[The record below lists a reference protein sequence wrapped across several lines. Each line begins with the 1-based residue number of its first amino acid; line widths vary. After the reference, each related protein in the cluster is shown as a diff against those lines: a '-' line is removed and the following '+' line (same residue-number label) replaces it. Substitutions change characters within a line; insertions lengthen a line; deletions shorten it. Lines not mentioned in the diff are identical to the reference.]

1 MRERQSRLTFWL
13 TAVFAVLITL
23 IAFLMLQNPIEAT
36 AILFPTLTP
45 IPPTVT
51 YTPTWTPP
59 PTETSPPT
67 DTPTITPTPLPT
79 DTPQPP
85 RFHTVSS
92 GETLFGLSLRYRIT
106 ADSIAQANGITLDS
120 AINVSQQL
128 EIPWPTATP
137 PLVPVE
143 VQVGGQTVI
152 ADPTDCRRYIIQDG
166 DSLFAIAA
174 RERIDLNALLLV
186 NRLNDQSI
194 VQPGD
199 DICIPVI
206 LTGVVLPPTPG
217 PSPTPTPTSAP
228 PGPQL
233 LYPAREAV
241 VDPPDGTLLLQWVAV
256 KDLTDSEWYMVE
268 LTDLTDL
275 DSHPL
280 RGFTRDNAF
289 RVPGDWRPDE
299 PADHRFRWRVSI
311 ILVTGRR
318 EDGGFIYT
326 FGGRS
331 SEDAYFTWLGAIP
344 TATPTPTLTPTPTPE
359 P

>member
-13 TAVFAVLITL
+13 TAVFAILITL
-23 IAFLMLQNPIEAT
+23 VAVFMLQNPIEAT

-45 IPPTVT
+45 IPPTAT

-67 DTPTITPTPLPT
+67 NTPTITPTPLPT

-106 ADSIAQANGITLDS
+106 ADSIAEANGITLDS

-128 EIPWPTATP
+128 LIPWPTATP

-143 VQVGGQTVI
+143 VQVGGDTII
-152 ADPTDCRRYIIQDG
+152 ADPTDCRRYTIQEG
-166 DSLFAIAA
+166 DSLFAVAA

-199 DICIPVI
+199 DICIPTIIV
-206 LTGVVLPPTPG
+206 GGVLPPTPG
-217 PSPTPTPTSAP
+217 PSPTYTPTSAP

-256 KDLTDSEWYMVE
+256 KDLAENEWYMVE

-289 RVPGDWRPDE
+289 RIPGDWRPDE

-311 ILVTGRR
+311 VQVTGRR

-326 FGGRS
+326 FGGRN
-331 SEDAYFTWLGAIP
+331 SEDTYFTWLGAIP
-344 TATPTPTLTPTPTPE
+344 TPTPTPTLTSTPTPE
-359 P
+359 A